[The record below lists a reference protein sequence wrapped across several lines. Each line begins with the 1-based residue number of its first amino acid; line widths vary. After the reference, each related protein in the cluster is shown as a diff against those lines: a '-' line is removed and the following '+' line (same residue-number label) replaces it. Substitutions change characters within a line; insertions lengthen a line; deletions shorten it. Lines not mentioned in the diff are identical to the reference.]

1 MKEDTAHN
9 ARIAGPEARAAYD
22 DLCQRTLAKVPGDL
36 NRLIYLASMRD
47 YNSGRYHHAGL
58 AGQFSEEA
66 AREALE
72 TAHRELFWKLT
83 TSPLEELVR
92 QLEAYVQASHETPEE
107 LLRAWRTLRPYHVA
121 IPLDV
126 EPGAARLFVSNLKLA
141 LEVLQQRLEQSPT
154 THP

>member
-9 ARIAGPEARAAYD
+9 ARIAGQEARAAYD
-22 DLCQRTLAKVPGDL
+22 DLCQRTLAKVTGDL

-66 AREALE
+66 ARQALE

-92 QLEAYVQASHETPEE
+92 QLEAYVQASHEPPEE
-107 LLRAWRTLRPYHVA
+107 LLRTWRTLRPYHVA

-141 LEVLQQRLEQSPT
+141 LEVLQQRLEKSS

>member
-1 MKEDTAHN
+1 MKDTANN
-9 ARIAGPEARAAYD
+9 ARLAGPEARAAYD
-22 DLCQRTLAKVPGDL
+22 DLCQRTLTKVPGDL

-58 AGQFSEEA
+58 EGQFSEEA

-83 TSPLEELVR
+83 TCPLEELVR
-92 QLEAYVQASHETPEE
+92 QLESYVQMSHEPPEE
-107 LLRAWRTLRPYHVA
+107 LLRTWRTLRPYHVA

-141 LEVLQQRLEQSPT
+141 LEVLQQRLAKNSS
-154 THP
+154 HP

>member
-1 MKEDTAHN
+1 MKETANN
-9 ARIAGPEARAAYD
+9 AKIAGQEARAAYD
-22 DLCQRTLAKVPGDL
+22 DLYQRTLAKVSGDL

-58 AGQFSEEA
+58 EAQFSGEA

-83 TSPLEELVR
+83 TCPLEDLVN
-92 QLEAYVQASHETPEE
+92 QLEAYMAASQEPAEE

-141 LEVLQQRLEQSPT
+141 LEVLQQRLERNPAR
-154 THP
+154 P

>member
-1 MKEDTAHN
+1 MKEDMAHN

-58 AGQFSEEA
+58 AGQFGEEA

-72 TAHRELFWKLT
+72 TAHLELFWKLT

-92 QLEAYVQASHETPEE
+92 QLEAYVQASHEPPEE
-107 LLRAWRTLRPYHVA
+107 LLRTWRTLRPYHVA

-126 EPGAARLFVSNLKLA
+126 EPGASRLFVSNLKLA
-141 LEVLQQRLEQSPT
+141 LEVLQQRLEKSST